1 MPHGRPL
8 AHAMKFSYRELKH
21 RIIGPARDPLA
32 PETRHN
38 MALVAF
44 MAWVGLG
51 ADGLSSANY
60 GPEEAFLALGSHTHL
75 ALYLAAATAITVF
88 VISLAY
94 TQVIEMFPHGG
105 GGYKVAKTLI
115 GPRAG
120 LVSGSALIVDYVLTI
135 AISIAS
141 GMDALFSLLP
151 VGLQGW
157 KLTVEIA
164 AVLGLLTLNLRGAKE
179 SLTILVPL
187 FLGFVI
193 THAGLIGYGIAAHA
207 EQLPA
212 LIPDTLAE
220 SDELMRDVGFL
231 AFMSLLLRAFAM
243 GGGTYTGI
251 EAVSNNVHILREP
264 RERTGRWTMAYMACS
279 LAFVAGGLIVLYLLW
294 QAEPQTGRTLNAV
307 TFAAIFDNALGNN
320 LWSDAALIATLVF
333 AAALLFVAANTGFLG
348 GPAVL
353 ANMAA
358 DDWAPHQFRQLSN
371 RLVTQNGLLLMA
383 GAAIGILLATG
394 GKVYLLVVLYSI
406 NVFLTF
412 TLCLFGLCR
421 HWWAQ
426 LRQPKTRTGRN
437 AWRLALAGLGF
448 LVCAS
453 ILCTTLIEKFLDG
466 AWMTVL
472 ITGLVMAA
480 GWGIH
485 RHYGQVQKTLAKAAA
500 LFDVSTK
507 PIREIPTADPAARTA
522 VFLVGRSPGTGM
534 HTLLT
539 ALRLFPG
546 LFRNCIFLTVIEV
559 DADTFR
565 ATHQTMDHMRQEA
578 EESLRSLVS
587 YCHRKGMAAEARVG
601 FAAETV
607 PQLLKLSHETLA
619 HYPQSTFFATQLLFE
634 PDTWVTRLLHNRTTT
649 TVMRGLHRMGVTLV
663 VLPMRLA

>member
-1 MPHGRPL
+1 
-8 AHAMKFSYRELKH
+8 MKFSYGDLKR

-32 PETRHN
+32 PDTRHS

-60 GPEEAFLALGSHTHL
+60 GPEEAFLALGTHTHL
-75 ALYLAAATAITVF
+75 ALYLAAATALTVF

-94 TQVIEMFPHGG
+94 TQVIEMFPGGG

-157 KLTVEIA
+157 KLPLEIA
-164 AVLGLLTLNLRGAKE
+164 AVLALLTLNLRGVKE

-187 FLGFVI
+187 FLGFVV
-193 THAGLIGYGIAAHA
+193 THAGLIAYGIVAHA
-207 EQLPA
+207 ELLPA
-212 LIPDTLAE
+212 LVPETLAE
-220 SDELMRDVGFL
+220 SEELIGEIGLL
-231 AFMSLLLRAFAM
+231 AFISLLLRAFAL

-264 RERTGRWTMAYMACS
+264 RQRTGRWTMLYMATS

-294 QAEPQTGRTLNAV
+294 QAAPQDGRTLNAV
-307 TFAAIFDNALGNN
+307 TFATILDSALGDR
-320 LWSDAALIATLVF
+320 LLSQIALIATLVF

-421 HWWAQ
+421 HWLAR
-426 LRQPKTRTGRN
+426 LRAGPGPGHGNRHRMAG
-437 AWRLALAGLGF
+437 RLALAGLGF
-448 LVCAS
+448 VVCAS
-453 ILCTTLIEKFLDG
+453 ILSTTLVEKFVDG

-472 ITGLVMAA
+472 ITGMVMAA
-480 GWGIH
+480 GWGIN
-485 RHYGQVQKTLAKAAA
+485 RHYAKVGATLAKAAA
-500 LFDVSTK
+500 LFDIAAK
-507 PIREIPTADPAARTA
+507 PVAQPPAPDPAARTA
-522 VFLVGRSPGTGM
+522 VFLVGRNPGTGM

-546 LFRNCIFLTVIEV
+546 QFRNCVFLTVIEV

-565 ATHQTMDHMRQEA
+565 ATHRTMDDLRREA
-578 EESLRSLVS
+578 EESLRSLIN
-587 YCHRKGMAAEARVG
+587 YCHRKGMPAVARIG

-607 PQLLKLSHETLA
+607 PELLQQSRAILA
-619 HYPQSTFFATQLLFE
+619 EYPNATFFATQLLFE
-634 PDTWVTRLLHNRTTT
+634 PDTWLTRLLHNRTAMS
-649 TVMRGLHRMGVTLV
+649 VMRGLHRMGVSLV
-663 VLPMRLA
+663 VLPMRLQ

>member
-1 MPHGRPL
+1 
-8 AHAMKFSYRELKH
+8 MKLEFKTLKH
-21 RIIGPARDPLA
+21 KIIGPARDPLA
-32 PETRHN
+32 PETHHS

-60 GPEEAFLALGSHTHL
+60 GPEEAFLALGDHTHL

-88 VISLAY
+88 VISMAY
-94 TQVIEMFPHGG
+94 TQVIEMFPGGG

-151 VGLQGW
+151 VNFQGW
-157 KLTVEIA
+157 KLTVEIV
-164 AVLGLLTLNLRGAKE
+164 AVLALLTLNLRGVKE
-179 SLTILVPL
+179 SLTVLVPL
-187 FLGFVI
+187 FLGFVV
-193 THAGLIGYGIAAHA
+193 THAGLIAYGIVAHA
-207 EQLPA
+207 DQLPA
-212 LIPDTLAE
+212 LVPDTLAE
-220 SDELMRDVGFL
+220 SHDLIGQIGFL
-231 AFMSLLLRAFAM
+231 AFISLLLRAFAM

-264 RERTGRWTMAYMACS
+264 RERTGRWTMAYMATS

-294 QAEPQTGRTLNAV
+294 QARPEVGRTLNAV
-307 TFAAIFDNALGNN
+307 TFSTIYETAFGEGLWADIALT
-320 LWSDAALIATLVF
+320 ATLIF

-353 ANMAA
+353 ANMAG

-394 GKVYLLVVLYSI
+394 GRVYLLVVLYSI

-421 HWWAQ
+421 HWVAQ
-426 LRQPKTRTGRN
+426 LRAGSPDSRTGRN
-437 AWRLALAGLGF
+437 LWRLSLAGLGF
-448 LVCAS
+448 VVCIS

-466 AWMTVL
+466 AWMTVV
-472 ITGLVMAA
+472 ITGLVMTA

-485 RHYGQVQKTLAKAAA
+485 RHYDAVRKTLAKAAA
-500 LFDVSTK
+500 LFDISTK
-507 PIREIPTADPAARTA
+507 PAKEIPVPDPNARTA
-522 VFLVGRSPGTGM
+522 VFLIGRNPGTGM

-546 LFRNCIFLTVIEV
+546 QFRNCVFLSVVEV
-559 DADTFR
+559 DADTLR
-565 ATHQTMDHMRQEA
+565 AMHLRTEDLRA
-578 EESLRSLVS
+578 ESQQSLQSLLS
-587 YCHRKGMAAEARVG
+587 YCHRKGMPAVARIS

-607 PQLLKLSHETLA
+607 PELLKLSRETLVE
-619 HYPQSTFFATQLLFE
+619 YPQSTFFATQLLFE
-634 PDTWVTRLLHNRTTT
+634 PDTWVTRLLHNRTTVS
-649 TVMRGLHRMGVTLV
+649 VMRGLHRLGVSLV
-663 VLPMRLA
+663 VLPMRLQ

>member
-1 MPHGRPL
+1 
-8 AHAMKFSYRELKH
+8 MKFGYAALKQ

-60 GPEEAFLALGSHTHL
+60 GPEEAFLALGTHTHL

-164 AVLGLLTLNLRGAKE
+164 AVLALLTLNLRGVKE
-179 SLTILVPL
+179 SLAVLVPL
-187 FLGFVI
+187 FLGFVVS
-193 THAGLIGYGIAAHA
+193 HAGLIAYGIVAHA

-212 LIPDTLAE
+212 LVPDTLAE
-220 SDELMRDVGFL
+220 SEDLIGEFGLL
-231 AFMSLLLRAFAM
+231 AFVSLLLRAFAM

-264 RERTGRWTMAYMACS
+264 RERTGRWTMLYMATS
-279 LAFVAGGLIVLYLLW
+279 LALVAGGLIVLYLLW
-294 QAEPQTGRTLNAV
+294 QAAPQEGRTLNAV
-307 TFAAIFDNALGNN
+307 TFATILDSALG
-320 LWSDAALIATLVF
+320 DALLSGIALTATLVF

-394 GKVYLLVVLYSI
+394 GKVNLLVVLYSI

-412 TLCLFGLCR
+412 TLCLFGLSR

-426 LRQPKTRTGRN
+426 LRAGRDRTARN
-437 AWRLALAGLGF
+437 AGRLALAGLGF
-448 LVCAS
+448 VVCAG
-453 ILCTTLIEKFLDG
+453 ILSTTLIEKFLDG

-485 RHYGQVQKTLAKAAA
+485 RHYLQVRKTLAKAAA

-507 PIREIPTADPAARTA
+507 PIREIPAPDPSARTA
-522 VFLVGRSPGTGM
+522 VFLVGRNPGTGM

-546 LFRNCIFLTVIEV
+546 QFRNCVFLTVIEV

-565 ATHQTMDHMRQEA
+565 ATHQTMEQTRREA
-578 EESLRSLVS
+578 EDALRSLVS
-587 YCHRKGMAAEARVG
+587 YCHRKGMAATARVV

-607 PQLLKLSHETLA
+607 PQLLKLA
-619 HYPQSTFFATQLLFE
+619 HDAVAEYPEATFFATQLMFE
-634 PDTWVTRLLHNRTTT
+634 PDTWVTRLLHNRTATA
-649 TVMRGLHRMGVTLV
+649 VMRGLHKMGVTLV